1 MKPRPPPAPSFPH
14 ISAPPNRAV
23 WWLVQSPGDIK
34 PHLVLNQSAYGAAM
48 SRSLLMSECVRLERV
63 PEVGTVERINLAA
76 AIGAVTA
83 RVSNGAALA

>member
-1 MKPRPPPAPSFPH
+1 
-14 ISAPPNRAV
+14 
-23 WWLVQSPGDIK
+23 
-34 PHLVLNQSAYGAAM
+34 VLSQSAYGAAM

-63 PEVGTVERINLAA
+63 PEVGTIERINLAV